1 MTQMETVL
9 LMKTIQRHL
18 ANVGLLMIITLP
30 TMAQG
35 NDIKNYLALNPSAKD
50 TLAVCHKL
58 SNVVQGTALTVLQNQ
73 QVLSCL
79 QKKIEKINVIGRQWL
94 PQEVEVTGQYTLS
107 RDFLDRS
114 AIGNGNITD
123 LLTILPGIQG
133 DEANEA
139 IEQQAE
145 LKSKLISIS
154 GGRPS
159 DTGFFIDGMSNN
171 SAINPD
177 ATALSVTAIDE
188 IQGHPQQ
195 SFVNQAIVGQVKV
208 FDSNIPVEYGGF
220 NGGVVDVVLRD
231 ERETPTVRFDYR
243 TSRSEFNQYNLIDNK
258 SRVQGEDDIIIDT
271 PIEPDFKKENI
282 NLVAS
287 QVLGKHHSMSMALSR
302 TESRITTVSLLK
314 PIITSRESANY
325 SVGYSMRDLWLDK
338 LSLRINHSPYQGN
351 HIRKDVL
358 NSDFSIKGG
367 GTFASVS
374 ANHSWPLL
382 DWNASLRIGE
392 SDNSRRAPQYYFP
405 WLRAKGKE
413 WGLDS
418 SGRPVSKEGGYG
430 DLDKQQKTLALKHK
444 FSFSDFDWLGVTHQL
459 SLGLNYNKRQLTRQ
473 RIESSIIYKSPLE
486 DGSVKCGGTKLD
498 CIEQTYH
505 TSIAELAEQ
514 LGGTLDLRNTE
525 HFKRY
530 QDNILTRGQFFRTR
544 RVYPF
549 EDINV
554 TTNSFN
560 SWIQDSVELGQW
572 RATLGIKLDRNQFLK
587 QWNIAPRFH
596 GGLDLFDDDESLLVF
611 GASRYYANDMMS
623 YKLKEAKRSYITQY
637 RPIFN
642 GEIQSWTNSVSTL
655 PYRYIYNDL
664 DTPYSDELTLG
675 LKQKLLGGVLSI
687 TGVVRESKDKVVRG
701 DSYIKEGVTYI
712 VQSNGGTAKHKRLS
726 ASYSV
731 AFDNHQLMVNASKTE
746 NISNGESSE
755 LPTEAIPSDERVYLF
770 TSPDF
775 YDLVSQASLT
785 QLQDNF
791 SRPIT
796 ANLSFSSQW
805 TKSIRSSVSVSYRG
819 KYESMEYTGRDYT
832 PFVGSIADGDEEY
845 PVFQQVNKP
854 ATTRINGKI
863 SYHYDINSKQS
874 LRLSLEMSNLLNKR
888 TYQIGINQI
897 GLETGRSFWLGV
909 SYNYD

>member
-30 TMAQG
+30 TTAQG

-79 QKKIEKINVIGRQWL
+79 QKKIETINVIGRQWL

-195 SFVNQAIVGQVKV
+195 TFVNQAIVGQVKV

-271 PIEPDFKKENI
+271 PLKPDFKKENI

-287 QVLGKHHSMSMALSR
+287 QVLGKHHSISMALSR

-367 GTFASVS
+367 GTFASVY
-374 ANHSWPLL
+374 ANHSWPIL

-392 SDNSRRAPQYYFP
+392 SDNSRRAPQHYLP
-405 WLRAKGKE
+405 WLRAKGKD

-418 SGRPVSKEGGYG
+418 RVRPVSKEGGYG
-430 DLDKQQKTLALKHK
+430 DLDKQQKTVALTQKL
-444 FSFSDFDWLGVTHQL
+444 SFSDFDWLGLTHQL
-459 SLGLNYNKRQLTRQ
+459 SFGLSYNKRQLTRQ
-473 RIESSIIYKSPLE
+473 RTESSIIYKSPLE
-486 DGSVKCGGTKLD
+486 DSSVKCGGAKLD

-505 TSIAELAEQ
+505 ISLAELTEQ
-514 LGGTLDLRNTE
+514 LGGMLDLRNQE
-525 HFKRY
+525 HFTRY

-560 SWIQDSVELGQW
+560 SWIQDSVEFGQW

-596 GGLDLFDDDESLLVF
+596 GGLDLFDDDKSLLVF

-637 RPIFN
+637 RPIYN
-642 GEIQSWTNSVSTL
+642 GEVQSWSNSVTTL
-655 PYRYIYNDL
+655 PYRYLYNDL

-675 LKQKLLGGVLSI
+675 IKQKLFGGVLSV
-687 TGVVRESKDKVVRG
+687 TGVVRDSQDKVVRG
-701 DSYIKEGVTYI
+701 DSFVKDGITYI

-726 ASYSV
+726 VSYSV
-731 AFDNHQLMVNASKTE
+731 AFDNHQLMLNASKTE
-746 NISNGESSE
+746 NTSNGESSE
-755 LPTEAIPSDERVYLF
+755 LPAEAIPSDERVYLF
-770 TSPDF
+770 TQPDV
-775 YDLVSQASLT
+775 YELVSQASLT

-805 TKSIRSSVSVSYRG
+805 TKKIRSSVSMSYRG
-819 KYESMEYTGRDYT
+819 RYESMEYAGRDYT
-832 PFVGSIADGDEEY
+832 PTASNINDDEEY
-845 PVFQQVNKP
+845 PVFQQVSKP
-854 ATTRINGKI
+854 ATMRINGKI
-863 SYHYDINSKQS
+863 SYNYEINPKQS

-888 TYQIGINQI
+888 TYQIGANQI